1 MVSERLDYRRQ
12 PVVPMM
18 WWILEAVYSQLGGG
32 RVMSQEWEMESKVM
46 VYGQETLHGWEM
58 ESKVMVYGQETLQ
71 EWEMESKV
79 MVSGS
84 EQEWEMES
92 KVMVSGSGC
101 AVTREGVTA
110 RGY

>member
-1 MVSERLDYRRQ
+1 
-12 PVVPMM
+12 MM

-58 ESKVMVYGQETLQ
+58 ESKVMVYGQETLHG
-71 EWEMESKV
+71 WEMESKV
-79 MVSGS
+79 MVYGQ
-84 EQEWEMES
+84 ETLQEWEMES